1 METIYT
7 VEEVATILK
16 VSVATIRAWIR
27 QKKIKFIKVGKSVRF
42 KQSEI
47 DRLLG
52 N

>member
-16 VSVATIRAWIR
+16 VSVATIRAWIQ
-27 QKKIKFIKVGKSVRF
+27 QKKIEFIKVGKSVRI
-42 KQSEI
+42 KQSEV